1 MALRAASWLTIPVL
15 AQHPGRYRCAPVVQ
29 QQPLG
34 KLRGETGHYA
44 PPLHITPATSD
55 LDEARRWFRN
65 LRPMGVEGLV
75 VKGEATPYRPG
86 KLDWL

>member
-1 MALRAASWLTIPVL
+1 
-15 AQHPGRYRCAPVVQ
+15 
-29 QQPLG
+29 
-34 KLRGETGHYA
+34 
-44 PPLHITPATSD
+44 LHITPATSD